1 MVLNLLRSEMRKH
14 LSVELERLEEHML
27 IRHKRRLL
35 WNNAL
40 ERQVKRPLRQC
51 IESLLKPKSE
61 RQSNVH
67 PVERDIRTWSRD
79 FLEIPNAKL
88 NGLPPCPYARK
99 AWADDKVVFSINT
112 GIDGLLDAIRE
123 FDGHDYDIVVWA
135 EEDLPDM
142 EYLDGMCDGMN
153 ELMSIAGI
161 DLHLMVFHPDYDA
174 TEAGLDFLVDD
185 DVTDDSLSYC
195 MVFVQKLSK
204 LDDAALYLEKSNYY
218 EHFPEDIY
226 NTLVLD
232 RRRLR
237 NGNARKSQDG

>member
-1 MVLNLLRSEMRKH
+1 MQKH
-14 LSVELERLEEHML
+14 LSVELERLEKHMR
-27 IRHKRRLL
+27 IRHKQRLL

-40 ERQVKRPLRQC
+40 ERRVKRPLRQC
-51 IESLLKPKSE
+51 IENLLSPKNE
-61 RQSNVH
+61 RPNNVH

-79 FLEIPNAKL
+79 FLEIPNANL

-112 GIDGLLDAIRE
+112 GIEGLLDSIRE

-142 EYLDGMCDGMN
+142 EYLDGLCDGMN

-237 NGNARKSQDG
+237 NGNARKSEDG